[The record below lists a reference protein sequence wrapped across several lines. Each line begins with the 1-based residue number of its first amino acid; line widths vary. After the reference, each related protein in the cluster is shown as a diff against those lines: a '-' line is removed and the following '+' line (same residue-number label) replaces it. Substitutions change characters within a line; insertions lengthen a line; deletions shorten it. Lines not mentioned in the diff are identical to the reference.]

1 MTNSPAPPIGS
12 TNELAKERNRAAA
25 ERTLA
30 AWIQNCLIL
39 ISFGIAVDKLTLIL
53 QTRLPGKA
61 SVTTD
66 YLAHWIGAG
75 FVLIAIALLWLAQIQ
90 HQLAIKSIEQ
100 EGYVLLPTHKL
111 NIYTVIAIL
120 GFGLI
125 GILVIWLG
133 LN

>member
-1 MTNSPAPPIGS
+1 MTNSPAQQTGS

-39 ISFGIAVDKLTLIL
+39 LSFGIAIDKLTRVL
-53 QTRLPGKA
+53 QTRLPGKDI
-61 SVTTD
+61 VTTNQ
-66 YLAHWIGAG
+66 LAHGISAG
-75 FVLIAIALLWLAQIQ
+75 FILIAIALLWLAQIQ
-90 HQLAIKSIEQ
+90 HKLAIKSIEQ
-100 EGYVLLPTHKL
+100 QDYVLLPTHRL
-111 NIYTVIAIL
+111 NIYTVTAIL

-125 GILVIWLG
+125 GIIVIWVG